1 MLSPPRVVPNITL
14 NLQLDRCASL
24 QVELVSYLS
33 NLLLPRIQEQM
44 CLGT

>member
-1 MLSPPRVVPNITL
+1 MFPPPRIVPHITL

-33 NLLLPRIQEQM
+33 NLLLPPIQEQM